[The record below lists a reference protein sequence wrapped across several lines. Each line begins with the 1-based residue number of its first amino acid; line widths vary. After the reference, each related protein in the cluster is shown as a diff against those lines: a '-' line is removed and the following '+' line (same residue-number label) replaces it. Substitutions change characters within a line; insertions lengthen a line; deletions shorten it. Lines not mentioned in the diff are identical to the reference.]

1 MFDLINDSL
10 SREQHQADDFSYV
23 DVPQSSQLDGDGY
36 DETTSPWNI
45 PTVRTWEINDNS
57 TRYDKLVAAPS
68 NDDMVK
74 MWLSWAGIMALVSV
88 FTLMVFIGVLSDK
101 TTRSKPF
108 NLYLIYLMVPDML
121 MSIPCGITC
130 FLNGLAGK
138 FTTEFACKAQSFY
151 FIFGIGA
158 NAWLNAVISYQL
170 YSMLWH
176 ARHHQQYRQP
186 TLTQV
191 TKQSLLAYLWAMFV
205 ASWGL
210 WDQPWW
216 PHKTWLV
223 NGTACVPMDYNVA
236 STLFFYLV
244 FFPCLMGAPM
254 GYVAFVGY
262 RIYKYKMLPQ
272 TGHRRILAVYFLR
285 LAAVFV
291 IMWLPALLFFF
302 ILGAWMGHW
311 VLWGGGAWS
320 HLQGG
325 VSAAFSLLKP
335 DITRAVINF
344 WTCRCG
350 QEPLPRTDSERRSY
364 ERRSRISNSSNGQGS
379 PFLVWFKGFFTLRT
393 ATNDPVGIVNSSSKV
408 SECIASHEVGG
419 RKKLSRGTGSTGDNK
434 SRKSVS
440 WDDRVVNPHSIDS
453 YGQSSPD
460 SSSSTT
466 STNDENDV
474 ILVPNS
480 ASPSEQ
486 QRSPEIIDQYDDCDN
501 TDNDGST
508 SIIDV

>member
-10 SREQHQADDFSYV
+10 PREQYQAADDFSYV
-23 DVPQSSQLDGDGY
+23 DVPQASKLDGNGY

-68 NDDMVK
+68 NGDMVK

-210 WDQPWW
+210 WDQP
-216 PHKTWLV
+216 
-223 NGTACVPMDYNVA
+223 
-236 STLFFYLV
+236 
-244 FFPCLMGAPM
+244 
-254 GYVAFVGY
+254 
-262 RIYKYKMLPQ
+262 
-272 TGHRRILAVYFLR
+272 
-285 LAAVFV
+285 
-291 IMWLPALLFFF
+291 
-302 ILGAWMGHW
+302 
-311 VLWGGGAWS
+311 
-320 HLQGG
+320 
-325 VSAAFSLLKP
+325 
-335 DITRAVINF
+335 
-344 WTCRCG
+344 
-350 QEPLPRTDSERRSY
+350 
-364 ERRSRISNSSNGQGS
+364 
-379 PFLVWFKGFFTLRT
+379 
-393 ATNDPVGIVNSSSKV
+393 
-408 SECIASHEVGG
+408 
-419 RKKLSRGTGSTGDNK
+419 
-434 SRKSVS
+434 
-440 WDDRVVNPHSIDS
+440 
-453 YGQSSPD
+453 
-460 SSSSTT
+460 
-466 STNDENDV
+466 
-474 ILVPNS
+474 
-480 ASPSEQ
+480 
-486 QRSPEIIDQYDDCDN
+486 
-501 TDNDGST
+501 
-508 SIIDV
+508 